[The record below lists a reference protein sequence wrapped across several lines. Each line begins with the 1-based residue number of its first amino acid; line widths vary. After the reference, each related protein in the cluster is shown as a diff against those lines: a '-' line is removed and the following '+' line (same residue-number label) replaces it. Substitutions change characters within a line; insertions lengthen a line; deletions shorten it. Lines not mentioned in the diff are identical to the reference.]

1 MKIIKLLILLLVLG
15 SCGQKGSTGLELHG
29 TEEGLPPELKGLKVY
44 HVETGRFGFIN
55 VAILD
60 NKINSLTYPV
70 GKTQQTTLIVNNNPG
85 RVINVSQVLLEND
98 SLIICKK

>member
-15 SCGQKGSTGLELHG
+15 SCGTPGETGISLRG
-29 TEEGLPPELKGLKVY
+29 FEEGLPPELKGLKVY
-44 HVETGRFGFIN
+44 NVETGKFGFVN

-70 GKTQQTTLIVNNNPG
+70 DETQQTTIIFNNNPG